1 MKHVIYFPPRT
12 SQALSSVTAALLA
25 GGLGTR
31 LRSVVADQPKVLAK
45 VRGRAFLSY
54 LLEQLAIAGIKEV
67 VLCTGYL
74 GSQVQQEYGDFY
86 GDLQL
91 LYSQEA
97 TPLGTGGALRLA
109 LPFFQSEHVLVMN
122 GDSFCTVDLEAF
134 WNWHRSRGARA
145 SMVLVKAA
153 DARRYGRVYAL
164 PDGQIQ
170 RFEEKSNEDGASL
183 INAGIYLMRPELVE
197 TIRPNAPVSLEHEV
211 IPAWIGQGLYG
222 YESDAR
228 LLDIGTPESYLLADR
243 FLPTQGH

>member
-1 MKHVIYFPPRT
+1 MKHVISFPPRT

-54 LLEQLAIAGIKEV
+54 LLEQVATAGIKKV

-74 GSQVQQEYGDFY
+74 GSHVQQAFGDSYGH
-86 GDLQL
+86 LEL

-109 LPFFQSEHVLVMN
+109 LPLFQSEYVLVMN
-122 GDSFCTVDLEAF
+122 GDSFCTVELEAF
-134 WNWHRSRGARA
+134 WNWHRSREARA

-153 DARRYGRVYAL
+153 DARRYGRVYTR

-170 RFEEKSNEDGASL
+170 RFEEKSSEEGASW

-197 TIRPNAPVSLEHEV
+197 IIHPSTHISLEQEV
-211 IPAWIGQGLYG
+211 IPAWISQGLYG
-222 YESDAR
+222 YKSDAR

-243 FLPTQGH
+243 FLPAQGH

>member
-1 MKHVIYFPPRT
+1 MKHVNSFPSRT

-54 LLEQLAIAGIKEV
+54 LLEQLTTAGIKKV

-86 GDLQL
+86 GDLHL

-97 TPLGTGGALRLA
+97 MPLGTGGALRLA
-109 LPFFQSEHVLVMN
+109 LPFFQSEHILVMN

-134 WNWHRSRGARA
+134 WNWYHSCGARA
-145 SMVLVKAA
+145 GMVLVKAA

-164 PDGQIQ
+164 PDDQIQ
-170 RFEEKSNEDGASL
+170 KFEEKSHEDGASWV
-183 INAGIYLMRPELVE
+183 NAGIYLMRSELVE
-197 TIRPNAPVSLEHEV
+197 TIRSNAPVSLEHEV

-222 YESDAR
+222 YESDAH